1 MKMST
6 RVFIT
11 IVGLLII
18 MGVLGGVKGLQIKR
32 MIAHGQAFIA
42 PPQTVTVAKVKRM
55 TWETTLSAVGS
66 LQAVK
71 GVVVTAELPSKITRI
86 NFEPGSRVIAGQLL
100 LQQDISIE
108 TAQLREARS
117 MADLALKE
125 LKRSR
130 KLLQQKVIPV
140 ARLDELEA
148 SHEQALA
155 QIELIQATI
164 DKKTIRAPF
173 AGRLGI
179 RQVNLGEVLDTGQP
193 IVTLQSLDPIYVNFQ
208 LPQQHLPKLKPGLKV
223 RIDADALEGQIA
235 TGRISTVNPEV
246 NDNTRNIA
254 VQAILTNKRERLR
267 PGMYVSVAVVLP
279 ARKKVITIPATAVH
293 YAPYSDSVFLV
304 EAAEGNGHPASLVLR
319 QLFVQLGEKRGDY
332 VVVREGLEPGQS
344 VVSTGVFKLRN
355 GQAVVVDNSLSP
367 KFETAPK
374 PADA

>member
-1 MKMST
+1 MKMFT

-18 MGVLGGVKGLQIKR
+18 LTVLGGVKGLQIKR
-32 MIAHGQAFIA
+32 MIAQGQAFVA
-42 PPQTVTVAKVKRM
+42 PPQTVTVAKVNRM
-55 TWETTLSAVGS
+55 TWESTLSAIGS

-71 GVVVTAELPSKITRI
+71 GVMVTAELPGKITRI
-86 NFEPGSRVIAGQLL
+86 DFEPGSRVIAGQLL
-100 LQQDISIE
+100 LQQDTSIE
-108 TAQLREARS
+108 TAQLRVARS
-117 MADLALKE
+117 AADLALKE
-125 LKRSR
+125 LERSR
-130 KLLQQKVIPV
+130 KLLQQKVIPI

-164 DKKTIRAPF
+164 VKKTIRAPF

-193 IVTLQSLDPIYVNFQ
+193 IVTLQSLGSIYVNFQ
-208 LPQQHLPKLKPGLKV
+208 LPQQHLPKLKPGLTV
-223 RIDADALEGQIA
+223 RINSDALEGQSA
-235 TGRISTVNPEV
+235 TGRISAVNPEV
-246 NDNTRNIA
+246 NGNTRNIA
-254 VQAILTNKRERLR
+254 VQAILTNKRERLH
-267 PGMYVSVAVVLP
+267 PGMYASVAVVLP
-279 ARKKVITIPATAVH
+279 ARNRVLTIPATAVH

-304 EAAEGNGHPASLVLR
+304 EAAEGNGDPTSLVLR
-319 QLFVQLGEKRGDY
+319 QQFVQLGEKRGDY

-355 GQAVVVDNSLSP
+355 GQAVVVDNSRSP

-374 PADA
+374 TADA